1 MRGKRK
7 ENRILRS
14 TILERPVN
22 SNDLRSCRYWY
33 ATDLKCG
40 VAGRGRKERLE
51 TEVKLEIR
59 DGP

>member
-14 TILERPVN
+14 TILERSVN

-33 ATDLKCG
+33 ATDFKCG
-40 VAGRGRKERLE
+40 VAERGRKERLE